1 MAIKGTVCLAW
12 LDPGEVASDFAISI
26 SDLSRARGDILT
38 GRINVRSGGGI
49 TRGRNRA
56 VAQFLDG
63 CTDDWL
69 LFVDADMSFTVD
81 DFNLV
86 AHHAHERKAPIVGGL
101 CFGQDGYYA
110 GSFPTLVPTLFVG
123 KPDGGYAAMHDYP
136 DSAMVEVDATG
147 CAFLLIHRSVLEK
160 IRKDVGLG
168 KWSWFGE
175 YPHTGIDSWVSE
187 DVVFCELAKAS
198 GFPIFVHTGAKI
210 GHVKGTNY
218 VLDESMYRMLRAA
231 TAGTRADS

>member
-1 MAIKGTVCLAW
+1 MSIKGTVCLAW
-12 LDPGEVASDFAISI
+12 LDPGEVASEFCKSV
-26 SDLSRARGDILT
+26 SDLCRVRSDVIA

-49 TRGRNRA
+49 TRGRNR
-56 VAQFLDG
+56 VVHQFLEG

-69 LFVDADMSFTVD
+69 LFVDADMGFTVD

-86 AHHAHERKAPIVGGL
+86 AHHAHERKAPVVGGL

-110 GSFPTLVPTLFVG
+110 GPFATLVPTLFVA
-123 KPDGGYAAMHDYP
+123 KPDGGYGAMHDYP
-136 DSAMVEVDATG
+136 DSAMVEIDATG
-147 CAFLLIHRSVLEK
+147 CAFLLIHRSVLLEV
-160 IRKDVGLG
+160 RKRQQLG

-175 YPHTGIDSWVSE
+175 YPQLDIDSWVSE
-187 DVVFCELAKAS
+187 DVTFCERVKAA

-210 GHVKGTNY
+210 AHVKGMNY